1 MTELLEFDRRT
12 ESAILRI
19 PDRLS
24 IREDVRA
31 EWADT
36 FARVLGATLEPVRM
50 FNVLPLRLNLLTD
63 PLLLRVRRAFVV
75 LDHPQRAE
83 EFEWAVRQPRVAVYD
98 CPRWWSLYENR
109 HPRLIVVPD
118 TGETL
123 WVSDLLSRVGYSWHG
138 PFEAPPTLA
147 AVGSGLFPVKNPVD
161 PEWFA
166 RIGRGT

>member
-1 MTELLEFDRRT
+1 MTDPELLEFDRRIET
-12 ESAILRI
+12 AIRRV

-24 IREDVRA
+24 IREDVRT

-36 FARVLGATLEPVRM
+36 FARVLGGTRETMRL
-50 FNVLPLRLNLLTD
+50 LPIAPHLLTD
-63 PLLLRVRRAFVV
+63 PVLIRLRRAFVV

-83 EFEWAVRQPRVAVYD
+83 EFKWALRVAVYD

-118 TGETL
+118 KGETL
-123 WVSDLLSRVGYSWHG
+123 RVSDLTARVGYGWHG

-147 AVGSGLFPVKNPVD
+147 AVGSSLFRVKNPVAD
-161 PEWFA
+161 EWFA